1 MVNGEWQINFMAPAN
16 PQPNR
21 TAASEHPGGAQFALV
36 DGSVR
41 FVRDTISHT
50 ATPWD
55 VNRPY
60 RQPNG
65 QPYGVYQRLYSQRD
79 GYTLDNF

>member
-1 MVNGEWQINFMAPAN
+1 MNWSAIPPETN

-41 FVRDTISHT
+41 FVRETIAHT
-50 ATPWD
+50 ATAW
-55 VNRPY
+55 NAASPY

-65 QPYGVYQRLYSQRD
+65 QPYGVYQRLFSHRD
-79 GYTLDNF
+79 GIALSDF